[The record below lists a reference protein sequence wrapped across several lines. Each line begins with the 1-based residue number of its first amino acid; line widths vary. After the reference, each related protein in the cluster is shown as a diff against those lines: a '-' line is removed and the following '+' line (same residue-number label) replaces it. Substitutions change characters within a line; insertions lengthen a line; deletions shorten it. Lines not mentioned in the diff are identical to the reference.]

1 MMPRQLIPALFT
13 CVAAYI
19 HGSSLTRLH
28 FLALV
33 FVKPL
38 LALFFAALLLFIVS
52 HSAEICR
59 SLLLSP
65 SLWMAWSLASIAQR
79 HFPWRITPDVEI
91 PAPPSLRPLF
101 QRPPP
106 ALSL

>member
-1 MMPRQLIPALFT
+1 MMPRQLIRVLFT
-13 CVAAYI
+13 CLIAYL

-28 FLALV
+28 FLAIL
-33 FVKPL
+33 FVRPL

-59 SLLLSP
+59 SLVLSP
-65 SLWMAWSLASIAQR
+65 SLWMAWRLASISQR
-79 HFPWRITPDVEI
+79 CFPWRIPPVVEI
-91 PAPPSLRPLF
+91 PAPPSLGPLF

-106 ALSL
+106 APSL

>member
-1 MMPRQLIPALFT
+1 MMPRQLIPVLFT
-13 CVAAYI
+13 CLTAYL
-19 HGSSLTRLH
+19 HGSSLPRLH
-28 FLALV
+28 FLAIL
-33 FVKPL
+33 FLKPL
-38 LALFFAALLLFIVS
+38 LALLCAALLLFVVR

-65 SLWMAWSLASIAQR
+65 SLWMAWSLVSMPQR
-79 HFPWRITPDVEI
+79 RFAWRISSDVEI

-106 ALSL
+106 SLSL